1 MKIVN
6 GQIGAYNYTTE
17 SPEELIFAY
26 SKSVYFKANIRDTSG
41 NPSKGLKIKLSLNY
55 NDRYYNEYR
64 YTDSNGDVIFNAAR
78 LLQCVKNDRDKELA
92 NVMYDANDYASWE
105 MSEVFVGMAID
116 TGTSSA
122 MLSLPYLSYI
132 LINGAHDNIRNWWD
146 KRKRLR
152 YWTNYPFT
160 FDLPNV
166 DYLIFKRINDA
177 KWSSLSGFKSQTDL
191 NYLFMRYTP
200 YKVFSS
206 LAGTPNKVIIST
218 QVNLGIMIKNGEITP
233 TTNSCLLDVDRQ
245 ERRSDKTYLR
255 WLGSHGELFY
265 WLFDNVTEEIAVKTD
280 VYQRAIVDSEFT
292 GLVTNKIRDNGLVRD
307 SRQSVSRVITTD
319 YLEAEY
325 FELVQSVAASPYVD
339 MLVGEGDDEKWQRVN
354 VADVTFQ
361 RSLRTAERAK
371 NSRIVLS
378 IQIEEQ

>member
-26 SKSVYFKANIRDTSG
+26 SKSVYFKASIRDTSG
-41 NPSKGLKIKLSLNY
+41 NPSKGLKIRLSLQLNG
-55 NDRYYNEYR
+55 RIYNEYR

-78 LLQCVKNDRDKELA
+78 LLQSIKNDRDKELA

-116 TGTSSA
+116 DGMSSA

-132 LINGAHDNIRNWWD
+132 LVNGSHDNIRNWWD

-177 KWSSLSGFKSQTDL
+177 KWSSLSGFKVQTGL

-200 YKVFSS
+200 DKVFSS

-218 QVNLGIMIKNGEITP
+218 QANLGIMIKNGEITR

-319 YLEAEY
+319 FLEAEY

>member
-41 NPSKGLKIKLSLNY
+41 NPSKGLKVKLSLDY
-55 NDRYYNEYR
+55 NKRYYNEYR
-64 YTDSNGDVIFNAAR
+64 YTDSNGDVVFNAAR
-78 LLQCVKNDRDKELA
+78 LLQSIKNDRDKELA

-105 MSEVFVGMAID
+105 MSEVFVSIAID
-116 TGTSSA
+116 TGISSVG
-122 MLSLPYLSYI
+122 LSLPYLSYI
-132 LINGAHDNIRNWWD
+132 LINGAHDNIRNWRD

-166 DYLIFKRINDA
+166 DYLVYKRINDA
-177 KWSSLSGFKSQTDL
+177 KWSSLSGFKVQTDL

-218 QVNLGIMIKNGEITP
+218 QANLGIMIKNGEITP
-233 TTNSCLLDVDRQ
+233 TTNSCLLEVDRQ

-319 YLEAEY
+319 YLESEY

-361 RSLRTAERAK
+361 RPLRTAERAK

>member
-166 DYLIFKRINDA
+166 DYLVFKTINDA
-177 KWSSLSGFKSQTDL
+177 KWSSQSGFKVQTDL

-218 QVNLGIMIKNGEITP
+218 QANLGIMIKNGEITP
-233 TTNSCLLDVDRQ
+233 TTNSCLLEVDRQ

-361 RSLRTAERAK
+361 RPLRTAERAK

>member
-41 NPSKGLKIKLSLNY
+41 NPSKGLKVRLSLSY

-64 YTDSNGDVIFNAAR
+64 FTDSNGDVIFNAAR
-78 LLQCVKNDRDKELA
+78 LLQSIKNDRDKELA

-116 TGTSSA
+116 EGMSA
-122 MLSLPYLSYI
+122 SLSLPYLSYI
-132 LINGAHDNIRNWWD
+132 LINGAHGNIRNWWD

-166 DYLIFKRINDA
+166 DYLVYKRINDA
-177 KWSSLSGFKSQTDL
+177 KWSSRSGFKAQTDL

-218 QVNLGIMIKNGEITP
+218 QANLGIMIKNGEITP

-307 SRQSVSRVITTD
+307 SRQRVSRVITTD